1 MIQAMYNGV
10 SGLRAHKTQMD
21 VISNNIANVNTVGFK
36 SSRVN
41 FQEMFSQTIRGASA
55 PKDDG
60 LGGTNPAQ
68 IGLGA
73 SIGSIDVSQSQGSL
87 QPTGKNTDMAIEGNG
102 FFILGDGQAKFYSR
116 DGSFTLD
123 SAGNLVSAGTGLQV
137 LGWMADASGAV
148 YSTAPVTPS
157 SAIRLP
163 IGQMSIAKQTSQLT
177 LGGNLDSK
185 MAVGVSTS
193 VTAEIY
199 DSLGKAHTMAIEFTK
214 EAGDG
219 EWSWE
224 ATAPDAAVGVPVGS
238 GIVNF
243 NSSGGCITGGDSIA
257 LTLAASNGAVNP
269 LAVGLDFNSVTQLSG
284 DTTVS
289 PTHQNGLPLGM
300 LDSFTVGKDGIV
312 SGMFTNGMSETVGQ
326 IALAQFSNPAGM
338 SKVGNN
344 LLNESGNSGL
354 PQVGEPALGSMGK
367 VVSGFLESSNVD
379 LPTEFA
385 NMIVSQRG
393 FQANSRII
401 TTADEILQ
409 ELVQLKR

>member
-41 FQEMFSQTIRGASA
+41 FQEMFNQTLRGASA
-55 PKDDG
+55 PKDAG

-68 IGLGA
+68 IGLG
-73 SIGSIDVSQSQGSL
+73 SSVGSIDVSQSQGSL

-123 SAGNLVSAGTGLQV
+123 SAGNLVSAGTGLKV
-137 LGWMADASGAV
+137 LGWMADAAGAV
-148 YSTAPVTPS
+148 HSTAPVTPS
-157 SAIRLP
+157 SSISLP
-163 IGQMSIAKQTSQLT
+163 IGQMSIAKQTSRLT
-177 LGGNLDSK
+177 LGGNLDSS
-185 MAVGVSTS
+185 MATGVSKS

-199 DSLGKAHTMAIEFTK
+199 DSLGKAHTLAVEFTK
-214 EAGDG
+214 SAGDG
-219 EWSWE
+219 EWNWE
-224 ATAPDAAVGVPVGS
+224 AASPDAAVGVPVGS

-243 NSSGGCITGGDSIA
+243 NSSGGCITGGDWIA
-257 LTLAASNGAVNP
+257 LTLANPNGAVNP
-269 LAVGLDFNSVTQLSG
+269 LIVDLDFNSLTQLSG
-284 DTTVS
+284 YTTVS

-312 SGMFTNGMSETVGQ
+312 SGVFTNGMSQTIGMV
-326 IALAQFSNPAGM
+326 ALAQFSNPAGM

-354 PQVGEPALGSMGK
+354 PQIGEPSVGSMGK
-367 VVSGFLESSNVD
+367 VVAGFLESSNVD

-385 NMIVSQRG
+385 NMIVAQRG

-409 ELVQLKR
+409 ELVTLKR